1 MEYKEYIVNFKNVMK
16 NNLNIETYNIL
27 EKNINK
33 IANINIKNNNIS
45 TNDKYYQSTRGGYI
59 DRTITL
65 YDYFDE
71 GIFYHELFHAASVLY
86 DDNERMFDGFHHKI
100 LSKSDI
106 GRGINEGYTEFLTQT
121 YFIGNTD
128 SVYENEMYYANL
140 IERLIGKDKMQSF
153 YFKSDL
159 NGLIDELCKYN
170 NLEDILTFIKNVD
183 SFSILRELRKEKALQ
198 YRTKDGEL
206 PHLKFLQ
213 LEQELEQLVA
223 KIYESLNQFIIE
235 SYINKI
241 KDNPNFAQEKE
252 NLISLMTK
260 KLKFEVFEYEFD
272 IDSLVNDYCN
282 KHKKL

>member
-16 NNLNIETYNIL
+16 NNLNIEIYSII
-27 EKNINK
+27 EKNIDK
-33 IANINIKNNNIS
+33 IVNINIKKNNIS
-45 TNDKYYQSTRGGYI
+45 TNDRYHQSKRGGYI

-65 YDYFDE
+65 YDYFNE
-71 GIFYHELFHAASVLY
+71 GIFYHELFHAASVLH
-86 DDNERMFDGFHHKI
+86 DDNERIFDGFHHQI
-100 LSKSDI
+100 ISKSDI

-128 SVYENEMYYANL
+128 SEYENEMYYVNL
-140 IERLIGKDKMQSF
+140 IERLIGKEKMQSF

-170 NLEDILTFIKNVD
+170 NLEDTIAFIKNVD
-183 SFSILRELRKEKALQ
+183 SFSILRELRQEKVLQ
-198 YRTKDGEL
+198 YKIKDGEL
-206 PHLKFLQ
+206 PNLKFLQ

-223 KIYESLNQFIIE
+223 KIYESLNQFIVE

-272 IDSLVNDYCN
+272 IDSLVNNYCN